1 MRITVD
7 LAKAS
12 TDVLDLTS
20 VLNPRVGDG
29 DLKLPFHITYGESNY
44 DMRGKS
50 MNFLSEGSDQK
61 KIYVSGT
68 VDESTSGDDPYSGN
82 VTFTFPTGTFKTAG
96 TYDPDKTMF
105 QIVNREDN
113 SVISTV
119 NVKMTVLPNDS
130 DVANPDDESYNS
142 RLEKV
147 VSDFAQKGKAA
158 LSDAQAQAKQVTDD
172 AKQQADAYLND
183 VKQQGNALL
192 DEIKQ
197 TDAEAKGNV
206 AGDTAATAKQAK
218 QQANDNASS
227 IHDLHAEVG
236 DARGRFMN
244 LSDRE
249 NKQDFNIDR
258 KEDKSNANANYAA
271 QDLRNDNQDKEIAK
285 KANQSFITDY
295 LSKMYLEPEGLENEV
310 TLKAKYPD
318 GKPGIF
324 VTVDTGHKWI
334 WENGQWN
341 DCGIYQSAGI
351 AYRSIASSQIKQ
363 SVLKLRVS
371 QQQPWIV
378 DYGNRKLTV
387 SGFSYIYDDIPHQ
400 IEAGDYV
407 LPSDFNPVYIGYDA
421 AEGKLNF
428 YKKYEGIPESSY
440 FVGIIDIFGK
450 LTWMSFKNVNS
461 DNIPDKKM
469 SLINDVKRQ
478 NLPALGEGLVSLGPW
493 KIDTYAE
500 EPSINVDSY
509 SVYVIKNNIFEIK
522 QQKYM
527 LDRLNGDAYY
537 LYLDLDYTKFT
548 ADIKATDNPTLIND
562 KNPWIGYIETNTHVY
577 NIFNNSNDLLLSSNR
592 LITPGKFSVDF
603 DKGTVHIPIIWFA
616 GNLLTNSIST
626 DKEYEIDFDLSKPS
640 LFVGI
645 DPTKSKINEMIVID
659 SSLQKIT
666 DSYQYIGWIDVTGR
680 RYNFGESGSSHDLAN
695 QPWTNRKITC
705 LGDSIT
711 EGDSGEGGLIDSY
724 VPRMAKYLDT
734 TPTNKGKCGAK
745 ITKADGNTDSFVERS
760 GDITNQDVVT
770 IFGGIND
777 FQWNAPLGAMT
788 DTADNPTTF
797 YGALKYLVIN
807 LSKQNPKAKLMFITP
822 MKTTKFQYH
831 TFDSDGNM
839 MKNGNGNTQL
849 DFVNAIKQV
858 ASYYSIPVLDM
869 YNCSNYS
876 PYIPSQVG
884 HDNFTADGLHPTAHG
899 YERIA
904 QTIAHAINNL

>member
-227 IHDLHAEVG
+227 IHDLQAEVG

-341 DCGIYQSAGI
+341 DCGISQSAGI

-680 RYNFGESGSSHDLAN
+680 RYNFGESGSS
-695 QPWTNRKITC
+695 
-705 LGDSIT
+705 
-711 EGDSGEGGLIDSY
+711 
-724 VPRMAKYLDT
+724 
-734 TPTNKGKCGAK
+734 
-745 ITKADGNTDSFVERS
+745 VE
-760 GDITNQDVVT
+760 
-770 IFGGIND
+770 
-777 FQWNAPLGAMT
+777 
-788 DTADNPTTF
+788 
-797 YGALKYLVIN
+797 K
-807 LSKQNPKAKLMFITP
+807 
-822 MKTTKFQYH
+822 
-831 TFDSDGNM
+831 
-839 MKNGNGNTQL
+839 
-849 DFVNAIKQV
+849 
-858 ASYYSIPVLDM
+858 
-869 YNCSNYS
+869 
-876 PYIPSQVG
+876 VG
-884 HDNFTADGLHPTAHG
+884 
-899 YERIA
+899 
-904 QTIAHAINNL
+904 